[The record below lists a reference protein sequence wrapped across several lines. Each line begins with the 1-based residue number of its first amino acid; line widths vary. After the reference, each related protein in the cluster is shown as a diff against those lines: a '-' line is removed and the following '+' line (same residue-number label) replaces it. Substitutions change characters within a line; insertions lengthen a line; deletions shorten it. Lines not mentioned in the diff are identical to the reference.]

1 MWRVYSKIPWVQRYV
16 MLTSIAIASYTTAA
30 VAHSFLAILLLTS
43 WRGRLHGIVLP
54 IACLLSAI
62 WAAILAYRVTQAL
75 PFSLLTDVLEI
86 LRNAGWSA
94 FLITLLGPY
103 QQVSSSTVKI
113 RPAVVAIV
121 ALYIACLAVA
131 LYSHGDFDFSSH
143 KAIDFINNI
152 IASVAMAIV
161 GMILV
166 EQLYRN
172 TPVKQRWGIKFA
184 CLGIGGIFAYDFYL
198 YSDALLLRHMNP
210 EIWTAR
216 GIVNALVVPLVAV
229 SAARNPQWSLGIT
242 VSRHILFYSAAL
254 FGAALYLLAM
264 AAAGYYLRFFG
275 GSWGTVMQVIFL
287 FGAVI
292 LLLALLFSGTLRSW
306 LRVFISKHFFS
317 YNYDYREE
325 WLNFTRTLSEGK
337 HGLEERVIQAL
348 AQLVESPGG
357 GLWISRE
364 SGNCEAV
371 THWNMPL
378 ARGLEAVNGPFCKF
392 LERKE
397 WVIELQEY
405 ARNPEKYSAII
416 LPQWLQAIPKAW
428 LIVPLIQHRKLFGFV
443 VLAQSRSRVKL
454 NWEVRDLLKVAGN
467 QAASYLAQHE
477 AANELLV
484 ARQFESF
491 NRMSTFVVHDLK
503 NLVSQLSLLLSNAEK
518 HKKNPDF
525 QRDMIETVYLSV
537 QKMKRLLEKLS
548 SGDSPEKAA
557 PLFIAGLLQETVKSK
572 SIVEPRPV
580 LEILDSSLVVY
591 ANSARLERVM
601 GHLIQNAIEATSRNG
616 QVRVR
621 LRGEKGLVIV
631 EIKDTGHGMS
641 EEFIRE
647 RLFKPFETTKSA
659 GMGIGVFE
667 SREYVSEL
675 GGKLEVTSSESDGTI
690 FRVILPL
697 HQNNHAIEAAM

>member
-1 MWRVYSKIPWVQRYV
+1 
-16 MLTSIAIASYTTAA
+16 MLTSIATASYAMAA

-54 IACLLSAI
+54 IACLFSAL
-62 WAAILAYRVTQAL
+62 WAAALAYQATQTSPL
-75 PFSLLTDVLEI
+75 SLLTDVLEI

-103 QQVSSSTVKI
+103 RQMDFSSIPRV
-113 RPAVVAIV
+113 RPAVAAIAV
-121 ALYIACLAVA
+121 FYIACLAIA
-131 LYSHGDFDFSSH
+131 LYSHGNFYFSSH
-143 KAIDFINNI
+143 KTIDFINSI
-152 IASVAMAIV
+152 VASVAMAIV

-172 TPVKQRWGIKFA
+172 TPVKERWGIKFA
-184 CLGIGGIFAYDFYL
+184 CLGIGGVFAYDFYL

-242 VSRHILFYSAAL
+242 VSRRILFYSAAL
-254 FGAALYLLAM
+254 FGTAMYLLAM

-275 GSWGTVMQVIFL
+275 GSWGTVMQVTFL
-287 FGAVI
+287 FGAVV
-292 LLLALLFSGTLRSW
+292 LLLAVLFSGTLRSW
-306 LRVFISKHFFS
+306 LRVFISKHFFN

-325 WLNFTRTLSEGK
+325 WLNFTRTLSEGGY
-337 HGLEERVIQAL
+337 GLGERVIQAL
-348 AQLVESPGG
+348 AQLVESPSGA
-357 GLWISRE
+357 LWISRE
-364 SGNCEAV
+364 SGNCEPA

-378 ARGLEAVNGPFCKF
+378 ARGLEDINSPFCKF
-392 LERKE
+392 LEHKE

-405 ARNPEKYSAII
+405 ARSPEKYSAIA
-416 LPQWLQAIPKAW
+416 LPEWLQAIPKAW
-428 LIVPLIQHRKLFGFV
+428 LVVPLIQHRKLFGFV
-443 VLAQSRSRVKL
+443 VLAQPRSRVKL
-454 NWEVRDLLKVAGN
+454 NWEVSDLLKAAGN
-467 QAASYLAQHE
+467 QAASYLAQDE
-477 AANELLV
+477 AANALLV

-503 NLVSQLSLLLSNAEK
+503 NLISQLSLLLSNAEK

-548 SGDSPEKAA
+548 SGEPSEKAA
-557 PLFIAGLLQETVKSK
+557 PLFIAGLLQEAVKSK

-580 LEILDSSLVVY
+580 LEILDSSLAVY
-591 ANSARLERVM
+591 ANSSRLERVM
-601 GHLIQNAIEATSRNG
+601 GHLIQNAIEATSRDG
-616 QVRVR
+616 QVLVR
-621 LRGEKGLVIV
+621 LRGEKGLAIV

-667 SREYVSEL
+667 SKEYVSEL
-675 GGKLEVTSSESDGTI
+675 GGKLEVTSSESEGTV
-690 FRVILPL
+690 FRIILPL
-697 HQNNHAIEAAM
+697 HQNDHAIEVAR

>member
-1 MWRVYSKIPWVQRYV
+1 
-16 MLTSIAIASYTTAA
+16 MLTSIATASYAMAA

-54 IACLLSAI
+54 IACLCSAL
-62 WAAILAYRVTQAL
+62 WAAALAYQATQPSPL
-75 PFSLLTDVLEI
+75 SLLTDILEI

-103 QQVSSSTVKI
+103 RQVDFASSPRI
-113 RPAVVAIV
+113 RPAVAAIAV
-121 ALYIACLAVA
+121 LFIACLGIA
-131 LYSHGDFDFSSH
+131 LYSHGNFNFSSN
-143 KAIDFINNI
+143 KTVDFIDSI
-152 IASVAMAIV
+152 VASVAMAIV

-172 TPVKQRWGIKFA
+172 TPVKERWGIKFA
-184 CLGIGGIFAYDFYL
+184 CLGIGGVFAYDFYL

-242 VSRHILFYSAAL
+242 VSRRILFYSAAL
-254 FGAALYLLAM
+254 FGTAMYLLTM

-275 GSWGTVMQVIFL
+275 GSWGTVMQVTFL
-287 FGAVI
+287 FGAVV
-292 LLLALLFSGTLRSW
+292 LLLAVLFSGTLRSW

-325 WLNFTRTLSEGK
+325 WLNFTRTLSEGVP
-337 HGLEERVIQAL
+337 GLGERVIQAL

-357 GLWISRE
+357 ALWISRE
-364 SGNCEAV
+364 SGNCEPV

-378 ARGLEAVNGPFCKF
+378 AGGLEDVNSPFCKF
-392 LERKE
+392 LEHKE
-397 WVIELQEY
+397 WVIELQEHT
-405 ARNPEKYSAII
+405 RNPAKYSSIA
-416 LPQWLQAIPKAW
+416 LPEWLKTIPKAW
-428 LIVPLIQHRKLFGFV
+428 LVIPLIQHRKLFGFV
-443 VLAQSRSRVKL
+443 VLAQPRSRVKL
-454 NWEVRDLLKVAGN
+454 NWEVSDLLKVAGN
-467 QAASYLAQHE
+467 QAASYLAQDE

-548 SGDSPEKAA
+548 SGESSEKGV
-557 PLFIAGLLQETVKSK
+557 PLFIAALLQEAVKSK
-572 SIVEPRPV
+572 SVVEPRPV
-580 LEILDSSLVVY
+580 LEILDSTLAVY

-601 GHLIQNAIEATSRNG
+601 GHLIQNAIEATPRDG
-616 QVRVR
+616 QVRVG
-621 LRGEKGLVIV
+621 LKKEKGFAIV

-647 RLFKPFETTKSA
+647 RLFKPFQTTKSA

-667 SREYVSEL
+667 SKEYVSEL
-675 GGKLEVTSSESDGTI
+675 GGKMEVVSSESDGTI

-697 HQNNHAIEAAM
+697 HQNDRAMEAAM

>member
-1 MWRVYSKIPWVQRYV
+1 
-16 MLTSIAIASYTTAA
+16 MLTSIATASYTMAA
-30 VAHSFLAILLLTS
+30 VAHCFLAVLLLTS
-43 WRGRLHGIVLP
+43 WRGRLHGVVLP
-54 IACLLSAI
+54 VACLLSAL
-62 WAAILAYRVTQAL
+62 WAATLAYQATQAPHL
-75 PFSLLTDVLEI
+75 SLLTDVLEI

-94 FLITLLGPY
+94 FLIMLLGPY
-103 QQVSSSTVKI
+103 REGPSSALRV
-113 RPAVVAIV
+113 RPAVAAI
-121 ALYIACLAVA
+121 AMLYIACLAVA
-131 LYSHGDFDFSSH
+131 VYAHGNFGFLSH
-143 KAIDFINNI
+143 KTTDFMNSIVG
-152 IASVAMAIV
+152 SLAMAIV
-161 GMILV
+161 GMVLV

-172 TPVKQRWGIKFA
+172 TPIKQRWGIKFA
-184 CLGIGGIFAYDFYL
+184 CLGMGGIFAYDFYL
-198 YSDALLLRHMNP
+198 YSDALLLRHINP

-216 GIVNALVVPLVAV
+216 GIVNALIIPLIAV

-254 FGAALYLLAM
+254 FGAAMYLLTM

-275 GSWGTVMQVIFL
+275 GSWGTVMQVTFL
-287 FGAVI
+287 FGAVV
-292 LLLALLFSGTLRSW
+292 LLLAMLFSGTLRSW

-325 WLNFTRTLSEGK
+325 WLRFTRTLSEGE
-337 HGLEERVIQAL
+337 HGLGERVIQAL

-357 GLWISRE
+357 HLWIYRE
-364 SGNCEAV
+364 SGNCEPAA
-371 THWNMPL
+371 HWNMPL
-378 ARGLEAVNGPFCKF
+378 AAGFEAVNSPFCKF
-392 LERKE
+392 LEHKE
-397 WVIELQEY
+397 WVIDLQEY
-405 ARNPEKYSAII
+405 AVNPEKYSAVT

-428 LIVPLIQHRKLFGFV
+428 LVVPLIQHRKLFGFA
-443 VLAQSRSRVKL
+443 VLAQPRSKVKL
-454 NWEVRDLLKVAGN
+454 NWEVSDLLKVAGN
-467 QAASYLAQHE
+467 QAASYLAQYE
-477 AANELLV
+477 AANALLV

-548 SGDSPEKAA
+548 GGDASEKPA
-557 PLFIAGLLQETVKSK
+557 PIFIAQLLQEAVKSK
-572 SIVEPRPV
+572 SVVEPRPI
-580 LEILDSSLVVY
+580 LEILDAGLAVY
-591 ANSARLERVM
+591 ANSSRLERVM
-601 GHLIQNAIEATSRNG
+601 GHLIQNAIEATSRDG

-621 LRGEKGLVIV
+621 LEGEKGFAIV

-667 SREYVSEL
+667 SREYVCEL
-675 GGKLEVTSSESDGTI
+675 GGELEVTSSGADGTI

-697 HQNNHAIEAAM
+697 YQNDRAVEAVT